1 MRDQRLRSRMLR
13 ISTCLPTKIVDK
25 RAIGR
30 VHRAATAAIA
40 CDRRCA
46 RPACTVR
53 SGADKTFRIKR
64 LCMVCAGYPHAC
76 QQNLWTSGAVCVRGG
91 TSRRVT
97 VRERCFAGRRWPI
110 TRRVPHSKRRGQSV
124 SDQALD
130 RAMRRL
136 STCLPTKSV
145 GKSRTTRIVCRAS
158 PVADVAS

>member
-1 MRDQRLRSRMLR
+1 MLANKNCGQARHRSR
-13 ISTCLPTKIVDK
+13 SS
-25 RAIGR
+25 RADGR
-30 VHRAATAAIA
+30 
-40 CDRRCA
+40 DRMRQALC

-53 SGADKTFRIKR
+53 SGADKVFRIKR
-64 LCMVCAGYPHAC
+64 LSMVCAGYPHAC
-76 QQNLWTSGAVCVRGG
+76 QQNLWTSGVMRARGG

-145 GKSRTTRIVCRAS
+145 GKWRTTRIVRRAS
-158 PVADVAS
+158 PSRRRGIVMRCAANRRI